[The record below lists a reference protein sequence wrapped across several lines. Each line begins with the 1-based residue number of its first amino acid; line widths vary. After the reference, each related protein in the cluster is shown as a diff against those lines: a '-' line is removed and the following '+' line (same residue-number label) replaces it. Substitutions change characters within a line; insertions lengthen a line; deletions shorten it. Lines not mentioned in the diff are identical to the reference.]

1 MIVVWVLLA
10 CAALL
15 LLELIPHWAY
25 VRLARRQFE
34 AEPPFN
40 VSPFDH
46 DPSAEQVKTVTADGI
61 TLLGS
66 LHRGTLH
73 QPRGLVLFCPELA
86 GSHWSASWYCEG
98 LLHAGFDVLAFDFR
112 NQGESGVLA
121 GYKPTHWPTQ
131 HEVTDV
137 EAALAFIQSRADLR
151 DLPLVMMGISRG
163 SLVALHATANTP
175 RVRAVVGE
183 GTYTVDS
190 LFEYFS
196 LRWAQL
202 YLPRWALRWIPMWHL
217 RWTLRMAR
225 WSSARRRKVQYLILE
240 SSLRRLK
247 DRPVLLIAGE
257 RDNYVPPMIVRGIAE
272 RINSN
277 LCRVWCVPRAKHNQ
291 GRTVAREEYDQTIEQ
306 FLGTVCPLPLPTAV
320 TTATAEVA

>member
-1 MIVVWVLLA
+1 MAWVLLA
-10 CAALL
+10 CAVLL

-40 VSPFDH
+40 VSPFDP
-46 DPSAEQVKTVTADGI
+46 DPTAEQVTTVTVDGI
-61 TLLGS
+61 ELRGS

-73 QPRGLVLFCPELA
+73 QPRGLVLFCPEVA
-86 GSHWSASWYCEG
+86 GSHWSAGWYCEG

-112 NQGESGVLA
+112 NQGESAALP

-137 EAALAFIQSRADLR
+137 NAALAFIQSRADLR

-163 SLVALHATANTP
+163 SLVALHTAAHTP
-175 RVRAVVGE
+175 QVRAVVGE

-190 LFEYFS
+190 LFEYFT

-202 YLPRWALRWIPMWHL
+202 YLPRQILRWIPMWHL

-225 WSSARRRKVQYLILE
+225 WSSAYRRNVQYLILE
-240 SSLRRLK
+240 PSLRRLK

-257 RDNYVPPMIVRGIAE
+257 RDNYVPPTIVRAIAE
-272 RINSN
+272 RINSG
-277 LCRVWCVPRAKHNQ
+277 LCRVWSVPRCKHNQ
-291 GRTVAREEYDQTIEQ
+291 GRTVAREEYDQTVEQ
-306 FLGTVCPLPLPTAV
+306 FLGAVCPLPQTDAV
-320 TTATAEVA
+320 TPAIAEVV